1 MGEGTVIGAGAGTAV
16 RKECLCPDRAV
27 GEDMSYIALPCFCG
41 SQLVGAVEV
50 SLLEHPTFLE
60 CMELCWLA
68 WLGTQ
73 LFACPS
79 P

>member
-1 MGEGTVIGAGAGTAV
+1 MGEGSVISAGAGTAV
-16 RKECLCPDRAV
+16 RERMSVSRQSCR
-27 GEDMSYIALPCFCG
+27 EDVSYIALPCFCG

-50 SLLEHPTFLE
+50 SLLEHPTFPK

-68 WLGTQ
+68 WLRDPA
-73 LFACPS
+73 LCVPS